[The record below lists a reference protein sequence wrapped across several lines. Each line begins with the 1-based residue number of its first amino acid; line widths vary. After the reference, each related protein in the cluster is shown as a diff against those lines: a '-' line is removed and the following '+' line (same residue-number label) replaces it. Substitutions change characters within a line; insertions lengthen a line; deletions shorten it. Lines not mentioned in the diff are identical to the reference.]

1 MKPMAYRLLL
11 FSLLVVN
18 SLFGQK
24 TPLQIIRGWVQDQDI
39 RTPVAFATLKL
50 IGKDTIYTVADSAGL
65 FRTPPIATGRY
76 TLLISSVGYKTRQ
89 LSNLLV
95 ESGKELVLTIE
106 LEEDITGETAVVLR
120 SGPNKALPLNQ
131 LATVSARM
139 FSVEETRRFAAGIN
153 DPSRIAVAFPGVA
166 ASGDGNALIIRG
178 NAPNGLLWRMEGIDI
193 PNPNHFSRVGTSGGG
208 ISILSAQLL
217 ANSDFMTGAFP
228 AEYGNALSGVFDI
241 RLRRGN
247 SQQREHTF
255 SISTIGIDAATEGYF
270 KKGKES
276 SYLINYRYGF
286 LTLMQ
291 QLGLNVGDEPTAFQ
305 DLSFIV
311 SIPSRRLGKLT
322 LFGFG
327 GKSRQKDPAFSDSL
341 RWTQQPGNRSGNLDQ
356 SNTGAMGLTH
366 EITLGRKTLLQQVLS
381 LNGFQYREDDFNYAQ
396 INGTLIYTRKNK
408 FKEHDLNFRSTIT
421 HKLNTRHLLK
431 WGLYGSFKNFDLHQR
446 EMASNLLRDK
456 IKVNGKTLL
465 TSYFWQWKW
474 TPVNRLHLL
483 AGLHGQLLSLNK
495 SSSIEP
501 RLGLRYQAATGRY
514 LTLGLGWHSQMQ
526 PLGNYYARIRS
537 GNDTIQPNLSLGF
550 SKANHI
556 VFGYSIQFA
565 PNWNL
570 KTELYYQWLYKIPV
584 TAGSKT
590 NYSVLNLEDDYSI
603 SALANQGKGRNIGL
617 ELTLERWWND
627 QFYLLGTLSLY
638 QSTYKGSD
646 SVWRNT
652 RFNANRSLTLV
663 TGREWKLRG
672 KKPATFSTDI
682 KVLSTGGQRVT
693 PINLPVSVAQNR
705 TVLYASRIYEEKLA
719 DFFRIDLQFEWRIQ
733 YKLHTISII
742 GGVQNL
748 TNKKNYYNH
757 YYNAATKQ
765 VAFNSLQGI
774 IPVIGC
780 KMDF

>member
-1 MKPMAYRLLL
+1 MKPIAHCLLL
-11 FSLLVVN
+11 FSLVVVN
-18 SLFGQK
+18 GLFGQK
-24 TPLQIIRGWVQDQDI
+24 TPFQIVRGIVQDQDI
-39 RTPVAFATLKL
+39 RTPVAYATLKL
-50 IGKDTIYTVADSAGL
+50 IGRDTMYTAADSTGA
-65 FRTPPIATGRY
+65 FRTPPMATGRY
-76 TLLISSVGYKTRQ
+76 TLVISSVGYKTRQ

-95 ESGKELVLTIE
+95 ESGKELVLTID
-106 LEEDITGETAVVLR
+106 LEEDATDQPTVVLH

-166 ASGDGNALIIRG
+166 ANGDGNALIIRG

-247 SQQREHTF
+247 SQKREHTF
-255 SISTIGIDAATEGYF
+255 SVSTIGIDAATEGYF
-270 KKGKES
+270 KKGNES

-305 DLSFIV
+305 DLSFVV
-311 SIPSRRLGKLT
+311 SVPSHRTGKFT

-327 GKSRQKDPAFSDSL
+327 GKSQQTDPAFSDSL
-341 RWTQQPGNRSGNLDQ
+341 RWTLQPGNRSGNLDQ
-356 SNTGAMGLTH
+356 SNTGAIGFTH
-366 EITLGRKTLLQQVLS
+366 EVAVGKKTLLQHALS
-381 LNGFQYREDDFNYAQ
+381 LNGFQYREDDFNYAR
-396 INGTLIYTRKNK
+396 INGPLIYTRKNK
-408 FKEHDLNFRSTIT
+408 FAEHDLNFRSTLI
-421 HKLNTRHLLK
+421 HKFNSRHLIK
-431 WGLYGSFKNFDLHQR
+431 AGVYASIKNFDLHQR
-446 EMASNLLRDK
+446 EIVGALLSDK
-456 IKVNGKTLL
+456 VKVSGSTLL
-465 TSYFWQWKW
+465 FNYFFQWKW
-474 TPVNRLHLL
+474 SPVNRLQLL
-483 AGLHGQLLSLNK
+483 AGMHGQALSLNK
-495 SSSIEP
+495 SASVEP
-501 RLGLRYQAATGRY
+501 RLGLRYQAAPGQY

-537 GNDTIQPNLSLGF
+537 GNDTIQPNLFLGF
-550 SKANHI
+550 SKANHF

-584 TAGSKT
+584 TAGAKT

-603 SALANQGKGRNIGL
+603 SALTNQGKGRNIGL
-617 ELTLERWWND
+617 ELTIERWWND
-627 QFYLLGTLSLY
+627 QFYLLSTLSLY

-646 SVWRNT
+646 LIWRNT
-652 RFNANRSLTLV
+652 RFNSNRSLTLV
-663 TGREWKLRG
+663 TGREWKLNG

-682 KVLSTGGQRVT
+682 KILSAGGQRVT
-693 PINLPVSVAQNR
+693 PINLLASIAQNR
-705 TVLYASRIYEEKLA
+705 TVLYSTRIYEEKLA
-719 DFFRIDLQFEWRIQ
+719 DFFRVDLQCEWRIQ
-733 YKLHTISII
+733 YKSHTLSVI

-748 TNKKNYYNH
+748 TDRKNYYNH
-757 YYNAATKQ
+757 YYNTVTKR
-765 VAFNSLQGI
+765 VAFNALQGI